1 MTLDDSIKSK
11 VEAKGMI
18 RNFGLKVRN
27 LDLLNL
33 F

>member
-1 MTLDDSIKSK
+1 MIAKKSK